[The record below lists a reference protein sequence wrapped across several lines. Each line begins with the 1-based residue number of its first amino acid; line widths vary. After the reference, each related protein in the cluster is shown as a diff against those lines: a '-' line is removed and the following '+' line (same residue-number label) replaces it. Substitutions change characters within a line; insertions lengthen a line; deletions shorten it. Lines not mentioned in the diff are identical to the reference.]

1 MERLTDLDNVLD
13 LAWQRLER
21 AAEKPGH
28 PFRTLTLGTARDH
41 APHVRTVIV
50 RETDREA
57 RRLVFHTD
65 RRTRKVDDIRESD
78 RIAWH
83 GWNPDTREQL
93 RLQGTATVHC
103 DDEVADALWAAERP
117 SSLDVYVRDAAPG
130 TSVEAP
136 RDGRADAVR
145 NKTLTRDDVADGRP
159 YFAAVRTVI
168 DEIEWLHLHPEGH
181 YRARFSFDAAETAF
195 EGTWLLP

>member
-28 PFRTLTLGTARDH
+28 PFRALTLGTARDH

-65 RRTRKVDDIRESD
+65 RRTRKVDDIRESP

-181 YRARFSFDAAETAF
+181 YRARFAFDATEERF
-195 EGTWLLP
+195 EGDWILP

>member
-1 MERLTDLDNVLD
+1 MERLTNLDDVLD
-13 LAWQRLER
+13 RVWHRLER

-28 PFRTLTLGTARDH
+28 PFRTLTLGTARED

-50 RETDREA
+50 RDTDRDA
-57 RRLVFHTD
+57 RRLAFHTD
-65 RRTRKVDDIRESD
+65 RRTRKVEDIRDSD

-83 GWNPDTREQL
+83 GWTPDTREQL

-117 SSLDVYVRDAAPG
+117 SSLDVYVRDDEPG
-130 TSVEAP
+130 TPVDRP
-136 RDGRADAVR
+136 RDGRAEAVR
-145 NKTLTRDDVADGRP
+145 NKTLTRADVAEGRP

-181 YRARFSFDAAETAF
+181 YRARFAFDATEERF
-195 EGTWLLP
+195 EGNWILP